1 MDSSKVDHSRP
12 IFTAQCLHAFHSACI
27 ATNVRHG
34 SLTCPVCRAQ
44 LTVLPDLPAHW
55 ASIEPHRADPVLRI
69 LDDSIATLRVH
80 RRSTLRTVRYDDDD
94 PIEHPSP
101 PSPTYPDLRL
111 SLGPVQFNWAHL
123 SVRLARK
130 PPTDVVLVASPNGPH
145 LRLLKQA
152 MALVVFSL
160 RPVDRLSIITST
172 ARILPLRLMSAHGKR
187 AAHQVIDR
195 VFHSR
200 EPDPSE
206 GIQKALKVL
215 EDRAHHNPVACVI
228 HVADGP
234 TLACAA
240 RQPAH
245 VEMHGF
251 HVGLGSGPSGL
262 VMQEFEEFLAR
273 VLGGVIREVQL
284 RIGGDGGGGGTM
296 VRLGELRGGEERR
309 VRVEASE
316 GGSVRV
322 AYSYGEGAEGGF
334 MQAGLVDV
342 CGGDKAGRDDYEE
355 GDGPGGRR
363 RSSISR
369 VERWDCVDPFMA
381 RRWAKHLHG

>member
-1 MDSSKVDHSRP
+1 MDSSKVNHSRP

-34 SLTCPVCRAQ
+34 SLTCPICRAQ
-44 LTVLPDLPAHW
+44 LTLLPDLPAHW

-69 LDDSIATLRVH
+69 LDDSIAILRVH

-94 PIEHPSP
+94 PIEHPGP
-101 PSPTYPDLRL
+101 PSPTYPNLRL
-111 SLGPVQFNWAHL
+111 SLGPVHFNWAHL

-160 RPVDRLSIITST
+160 RPVDRLSIIAST

-195 VFHSR
+195 VSHSR

-206 GIQKALKVL
+206 GTQKALK
-215 EDRAHHNPVACVI
+215 
-228 HVADGP
+228 
-234 TLACAA
+234 
-240 RQPAH
+240 PAH

-251 HVGLGSGPSGL
+251 HVGLGAGPSGL

-284 RIGGDGGGGGTM
+284 RIGGDGGGGGAM

-322 AYSYGEGAEGGF
+322 TYSYGEGAEGGF
-334 MQAGLVDV
+334 MQSGLVDV